1 MFAGGQIIEGD
12 SIGTHASDQANNVK
26 FIGEVG
32 IPLVYKR
39 MYHFKALVSPRTAAG
54 TKNVAEVLDVDKR
67 GKFQSHFIKGIL
79 LE

>member
-1 MFAGGQIIEGD
+1 
-12 SIGTHASDQANNVK
+12 
-26 FIGEVG
+26 
-32 IPLVYKR
+32 